1 MPFRLVRGV
10 LDNQGIHQRD
20 AVANGSRS
28 VTHRHIHSERPL
40 QKLLCGLPDWA
51 VFTRALLSAA
61 RAMYSVASK
70 AGAPQVDNIYSTS
83 TDAICS

>member
-1 MPFRLVRGV
+1 MSLLGRPVPFRLVRGV

-51 VFTRALLSAA
+51 AFTLCLAQRGTRNVFSGIKGWRT
-61 RAMYSVASK
+61 ASR
-70 AGAPQVDNIYSTS
+70 
-83 TDAICS
+83 